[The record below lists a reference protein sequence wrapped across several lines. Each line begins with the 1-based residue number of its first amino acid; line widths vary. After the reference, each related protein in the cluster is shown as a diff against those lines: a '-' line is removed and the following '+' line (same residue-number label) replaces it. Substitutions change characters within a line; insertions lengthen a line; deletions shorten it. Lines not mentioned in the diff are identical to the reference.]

1 MARHLFPDDLRALI
15 DPVVPPPRPRAKRG
29 RIPSSPH
36 LASRLGRPV
45 RTNTIAV
52 TGASGFLGRHVLAAL
67 ARPDVTIVAHA
78 RTPRPGRVP
87 ADRQRWTYF
96 DLASAPDD
104 AFDRLGRPDI
114 VIHLAWGGLPN
125 YLSLQ
130 HFETEFPAQHRFLR
144 GLVTAGLQRL
154 VVAGTCFEY
163 GIQSGCLSEDMTP
176 LPSNPYGAA
185 KDTLHKMLDSLRET
199 TPYDLR
205 WLRLFYL
212 YGSGQ
217 APTSLYSQFRAAL
230 ARGDRRFDMSVGDQ
244 MRDFMKVEDAA
255 AAIAHVAL
263 TAQAPRILN
272 VCSGAPTSVRHI
284 VERWRKELAA
294 DIELNIGVLP
304 YPHYE
309 PFAFWGDDRRLCE
322 TLGQAAWRSA

>member
-1 MARHLFPDDLRALI
+1 MAS
-15 DPVVPPPRPRAKRG
+15 V
-29 RIPSSPH
+29 
-36 LASRLGRPV
+36 
-45 RTNTIAV
+45 
-52 TGASGFLGRHVLAAL
+52 
-67 ARPDVTIVAHA
+67 
-78 RTPRPGRVP
+78 
-87 ADRQRWTYF
+87 
-96 DLASAPDD
+96 PDD

-163 GIQSGCLSEDMTP
+163 GIQSGCLHEDMTP
-176 LPSNPYGAA
+176 LPSNPYGMA
-185 KDTLHKMLDSLRET
+185 KDTLHNVLDSLRAA

-217 APTSLYSQFRAAL
+217 APTSLYSQFRAAV

-244 MRDFMKVEDAA
+244 MRDFMRVEDAA
-255 AAIAHVAL
+255 AAIVRIAL
-263 TAQAPRILN
+263 NAQAPRILN
-272 VCSGAPTSVRHI
+272 VCSGRPTPVRSI
-284 VERWRKELAA
+284 VERWREEMGA

-309 PFAFWGDDRRLCE
+309 PFAFWGDDSRLCDV
-322 TLGQAAWRSA
+322 LGRAAARSA